1 MKELRY
7 SAYFKGKGFYAE
19 YQPHYEW
26 LYTDDL
32 NKAKKYKTIKGV
44 LERLDYADTTIN
56 HRDLVHEVVIEE
68 FETIKS
74 DESVTLV
81 KTIVGKM
88 DIKKEG
94 KRLEQERLE
103 RYNKKY
109 PLVNEPL
116 KVTVVE
122 IPSDDPYWD

>member
-7 SAYFKGKGFYAE
+7 SAYFKGKGFYSE
-19 YQPHYEW
+19 QQKNYECT
-26 LYTDDL
+26 YTDDL
-32 NKAKKYKTIKGV
+32 NEAKKYKTIKGV
-44 LERLDYADTTIN
+44 LERLNYADTTIN
-56 HRDLVHEVVIEE
+56 RTELINEVIIEE

-74 DESVTLV
+74 DESVTLI
-81 KTIVGKM
+81 KTIVGKL
-88 DIKKEG
+88 DIKQER
-94 KRLEQERLE
+94 KRLETERLE

-116 KVTVVE
+116 KVTIVE